1 MPSIMHNAFHTI
13 HKQLKNPSHFETQ
26 LSGSTCCTVVFDR
39 NVLFCA
45 NAGDSRA
52 VLYSFDKVKNG
63 LSVQSMSVDHKPEM
77 TYERKRIENKNG
89 RVDSIRGMQG

>member
-1 MPSIMHNAFHTI
+1 
-13 HKQLKNPSHFETQ
+13 
-26 LSGSTCCTVVFDR
+26 VFDR

-52 VLYSFDKVKNG
+52 VLYSFDKVRNG

-77 TYERKRIENKNG
+77 TFEKKRIENKNG
-89 RVDSIRGMQG
+89 RVDSIRGMQGQ